1 MAKWRNKTV
10 GVKGLLLNEEGS
22 DKNVIATID
31 RLVPQLQRI
40 CNAEKSFGKIDEY
53 LLEEF
58 QNNINDFIWV
68 KESIE
73 KDEDPTECG
82 FETWC
87 DAFNEYLVL
96 LYDLAD
102 TTITKHD
109 GFNDEKFL
117 WVE

>member
-40 CNAEKSFGKIDEY
+40 CNAEKSFDKIDEY

-73 KDEDPTECG
+73 KDKTLP
-82 FETWC
+82 
-87 DAFNEYLVL
+87 NVVL
-96 LYDLAD
+96 RHGVMHLMN
-102 TTITKHD
+102 I
-109 GFNDEKFL
+109 
-117 WVE
+117 